1 MARQENQNLIPIH
14 IDHKQYR
21 VEGPTMTGAQLRALP
36 ETPIGPDY
44 DLWQDVPG
52 GDDIKILNDT
62 IVTLRPGM
70 HFHSAPATIDPG
82 VRRAAT

>member
-1 MARQENQNLIPIH
+1 MAHEEHLIPIQ
-14 IDHKQYR
+14 IDHKPYK
-21 VEGPTMTGAQLRALP
+21 VPGPTITGEQLRNLP
-36 ETPIGPDY
+36 DKPIGPEY
-44 DLWQDVPG
+44 DLWEDVPG

-82 VRRAAT
+82 ADRAAA